1 MFSYIARDIEKQDN
15 FDGSWWSERR
25 TRPLAAALPL
35 TKTERQA
42 MVAGWIIGRI
52 TGRVFISNP
61 DADNAA
67 AHIFDD
73 TQGGT
78 NGWVEFPNPM
88 LISPRRMIRKV
99 DWMTSVL
106 ESIFIAYAKVQESG
120 PYGFASSLYPYQL
133 LRGLFDDGKDFAHSG
148 ASTHPMVH
156 RLSQFLASG
165 DMPGQGNVGSSIQ
178 DRYETFVAKLDKS
191 VRHADHFVPGYRN
204 SLPGQGRQ
212 EKPYAE
218 IRRRD
223 LASETPYYRDLAQD
237 VIEMVPVI
245 RNYLDQA
252 KTAAENPTV
261 QSTPQMRDS
270 DSGISQYSDAN
281 SLLNDLDE
289 DL

>member
-1 MFSYIARDIEKQDN
+1 
-15 FDGSWWSERR
+15 
-25 TRPLAAALPL
+25 
-35 TKTERQA
+35 

-52 TGRVFISNP
+52 TGRVFISDP

-88 LISPRRMIRKV
+88 LISPRRMIKKA

-148 ASTHPMVH
+148 ASTHPLVH
-156 RLSQFLASG
+156 RLAEFLSSG
-165 DMPGQGNVGSSIQ
+165 DTPDRGIVGSSID
-178 DRYETFVAKLDKS
+178 DRYASFVAELDKS
-191 VRHADHFVPGYRN
+191 VRNADHFVPGYRN

-212 EKPYAE
+212 EKPFAE
-218 IRRRD
+218 IRSREI
-223 LASETPYYRDLAQD
+223 ASGTPYYL
-237 VIEMVPVI
+237 
-245 RNYLDQA
+245 
-252 KTAAENPTV
+252 
-261 QSTPQMRDS
+261 
-270 DSGISQYSDAN
+270 
-281 SLLNDLDE
+281 SLIHI
-289 DL
+289 